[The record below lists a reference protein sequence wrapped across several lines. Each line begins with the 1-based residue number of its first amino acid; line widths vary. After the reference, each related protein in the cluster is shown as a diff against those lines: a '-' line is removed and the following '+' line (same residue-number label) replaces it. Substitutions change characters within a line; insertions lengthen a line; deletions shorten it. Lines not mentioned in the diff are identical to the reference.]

1 MGIGGHEIGYS
12 GDGNIL
18 VYERGIDVKKG
29 DKFAG
34 FISVPHDTV
43 IFEKN
48 YSDFEYG
55 SQDFIMHLYYK
66 KNVLNKIKKMNSI
79 NLYLC
84 CYICSEMGQIGF
96 FVSSTI
102 MKYLSE
108 IELDLNFDILSFGL
122 AEVD

>member
-1 MGIGGHEIGYS
+1 MDFDYICNKLGPENC
-12 GDGNIL
+12 DKK
-18 VYERGIDVKKG
+18 KKG